1 MLHVTLFAIW
11 LRFRHVI
18 KMMADEE
25 IILNNEFF
33 GDTVNTPKEGIEHY
47 TKRECLKSIISHGK
61 AYLLRGNHK

>member
-1 MLHVTLFAIW
+1 
-11 LRFRHVI
+11 
-18 KMMADEE
+18 MMADEE

-47 TKRECLKSIISHGK
+47 TKRECLKSVISHGK

>member
-1 MLHVTLFAIW
+1 MLYVTLFAIW

-25 IILNNEFF
+25 ILLNNECF
-33 GDTVNTPKEGIEHY
+33 GDTVNTPKEGIEQY
-47 TKRECLKSIISHGK
+47 RKRECLKSVISHGK